1 MDKDPFKQGF
11 IPENQ
16 ISKPTMKI
24 RVQSYMKK
32 LMADDTKDAFCL
44 TELDHVTTKKL
55 TRSESGSPTIQSNS
69 P

>member
-1 MDKDPFKQGF
+1 
-11 IPENQ
+11 
-16 ISKPTMKI
+16 
-24 RVQSYMKK
+24 MKK

-55 TRSESGSPTIQSNS
+55 IRSESGSPTIQSNS